1 MEKPLNLQII
11 YADNSIDAQ
20 YMKIMEDGLNEQAKV
35 KKGLD
40 VIKSFSFTCFDN
52 DKNFVAGVDG
62 KIFYGCLYVD
72 MLWVSENFRGQN
84 YGTLLM
90 AKVEDVARERNCK
103 FMTVCTTDWQ
113 GKPFY
118 EKLGFKLE
126 FVRSGYDKD
135 SEVYYLRKDL

>member
-1 MEKPLNLQII
+1 MERQSYLEIV

-20 YMKIMEDGLNEQAKV
+20 YMKIMENGLNELAKV

-40 VIKSFSFTCFDN
+40 AIKSFSFACFDN

-62 KIFYGCLYVD
+62 KSFYGCLYVD

-113 GKPFY
+113 ARPFY

-126 FVRSGYDKD
+126 FVRSDYDKD

>member
-113 GKPFY
+113 AKPFY

>member
-1 MEKPLNLQII
+1 MEKPLNLQIV

-62 KIFYGCLYVD
+62 KSFYGCLYVD
-72 MLWVSENFRGQN
+72 MLWVSENFRGQS

-90 AKVEDVARERNCK
+90 AKVQEVARERNCK

-113 GKPFY
+113 AKPFY

-126 FVRSGYDKD
+126 FIRSGYDKD

>member
-1 MEKPLNLQII
+1 MEKQLHLEIV

-20 YMKIMEDGLNEQAKV
+20 YMKIMEDGLNKHAEI

-40 VIKSFSFTCFDN
+40 AIKSFSFACFDN
-52 DKNFVAGVDG
+52 NKNFVAGVDG
-62 KIFYGCLYVD
+62 KSFYGCLYID

-90 AKVEDVARERNCK
+90 AKVENIARERNCK

-113 GKPFY
+113 ARPFY

-135 SEVYYLRKDL
+135 SEIYYLRKDL

>member
-1 MEKPLNLQII
+1 MERQSHLEIV

-20 YMKIMEDGLNEQAKV
+20 YMKIMENGLNELAKV

-40 VIKSFSFTCFDN
+40 AIKSFSFACFDN

-62 KIFYGCLYVD
+62 KSFYGCLYVD

-113 GKPFY
+113 ARPFY

-126 FVRSGYDKD
+126 FVRSDYDKD